1 MSQDHKKIGEGDTGL
16 NTGGMGAYAPTSL
29 VTSEMLSSYEEK
41 IVKPTLSGLKADGI
55 DFRGTLY
62 IGLMLTL
69 MALKF

>member
-1 MSQDHKKIGEGDTGL
+1 
-16 NTGGMGAYAPTSL
+16 MGAYAPTSL

-62 IGLMLTL
+62 ID
-69 MALKF
+69 